1 MSLTASDL
9 QALLAAFDASTWDE
23 MRLSLGGEQ
32 VQLSKTGHPPAG
44 SETAGSGDRAVG
56 AESGAR
62 PAPPLAPDG
71 AARLPPPVAQGAV
84 GVPAEVASVPVVE
97 AAERRSEALLE
108 DTTRTHRVTA
118 PSVGLFWRAP
128 DPSAPPFVEIGQRV
142 EPDDPVCIVEVM
154 KLFNHV
160 QAGVS
165 GTVRSVEVENG
176 AMVEHGQTLFVIEKE
191 A

>member
-1 MSLTASDL
+1 MSLTANDL
-9 QALLAAFDASTWDE
+9 QALLAAFDASSWDE
-23 MRLSLGGEQ
+23 LRLSLGGEQ
-32 VQLSKTGHPPAG
+32 VQLSKTGRPPAG
-44 SETAGSGDRAVG
+44 SETAGAGDRAAA

-62 PAPPLAPDG
+62 PAPTLAPVSG
-71 AARLPPPVAQGAV
+71 AQLPPPVADGAV
-84 GVPAEVASVPVVE
+84 GAPAEVSSAPAVE
-97 AAERRSEALLE
+97 AAERRTEALLE

-128 DPSAPPFVEIGQRV
+128 DPSAPPFVEVGQRV
-142 EPDDPVCIVEVM
+142 EPDDPICIVEVM